1 MTTMLAGSVPTLMS
15 RSISN
20 DLWAFQIPP
29 LEKVLRTVLVYLAI
43 LVIVRVA
50 GKRLLAQMNSLD
62 LVVVLLLSNV
72 VQNAIIGDDN
82 SLVGGVLGAVVL
94 VAANAGLERIAQVFP
109 AFRRVVQ
116 GRPTPVVRDGEVIDG
131 ALDRLGMTRGELN
144 WALRH
149 QGADRVS
156 EVETATLDPGGSL
169 TVDLKDEEQALSQGE
184 FRAEMARLHARLD
197 ALASRPTTRLI
208 DGQVT
213 RRGSLVPV
221 RPAGSRAQR
230 VRSPRRRSRAP
241 GR

>member
-109 AFRRVVQ
+109 AFRRVVE
-116 GRPTPVVRDGEVIDG
+116 GRPTPVVRHGEVIDG
-131 ALDRLGMTRGELN
+131 ALIAWG
-144 WALRH
+144 
-149 QGADRVS
+149 
-156 EVETATLDPGGSL
+156 
-169 TVDLKDEEQALSQGE
+169 
-184 FRAEMARLHARLD
+184 
-197 ALASRPTTRLI
+197 
-208 DGQVT
+208 
-213 RRGSLVPV
+213 
-221 RPAGSRAQR
+221 
-230 VRSPRRRSRAP
+230 
-241 GR
+241 

>member
-109 AFRRVVQ
+109 AFRRVVE
-116 GRPTPVVRDGEVIDG
+116 GRPTPVVCDGEVIDG

-197 ALASRPTTRLI
+197 ALASRPTT
-208 DGQVT
+208 G
-213 RRGSLVPV
+213 
-221 RPAGSRAQR
+221 
-230 VRSPRRRSRAP
+230 
-241 GR
+241 

>member
-1 MTTMLAGSVPTLMS
+1 MTTMLAGSVPTPMS

-109 AFRRVVQ
+109 AFRRVVE

-149 QGADRVS
+149 QGADSVE

-197 ALASRPTTRLI
+197 ALASRPTT
-208 DGQVT
+208 G
-213 RRGSLVPV
+213 
-221 RPAGSRAQR
+221 
-230 VRSPRRRSRAP
+230 
-241 GR
+241 

>member
-94 VAANAGLERIAQVFP
+94 VTANAGLERIAQVFP
-109 AFRRVVQ
+109 AFRRVVE

-197 ALASRPTTRLI
+197 ALASRPTT
-208 DGQVT
+208 G
-213 RRGSLVPV
+213 
-221 RPAGSRAQR
+221 
-230 VRSPRRRSRAP
+230 
-241 GR
+241 

>member
-109 AFRRVVQ
+109 AFRRVVE

-144 WALRH
+144 WAMRH
-149 QGADRVS
+149 QGADSVE

-197 ALASRPTTRLI
+197 ALASRPTT
-208 DGQVT
+208 G
-213 RRGSLVPV
+213 
-221 RPAGSRAQR
+221 
-230 VRSPRRRSRAP
+230 
-241 GR
+241 

>member
-1 MTTMLAGSVPTLMS
+1 MTTMLAGSVPTPMS

-94 VAANAGLERIAQVFP
+94 VTANAGLERIAQVFP
-109 AFRRVVQ
+109 AFRRVVE

-131 ALDRLGMTRGELN
+131 ALDRLGMTRG
-144 WALRH
+144 
-149 QGADRVS
+149 G
-156 EVETATLDPGGSL
+156 
-169 TVDLKDEEQALSQGE
+169 
-184 FRAEMARLHARLD
+184 
-197 ALASRPTTRLI
+197 
-208 DGQVT
+208 
-213 RRGSLVPV
+213 
-221 RPAGSRAQR
+221 
-230 VRSPRRRSRAP
+230 
-241 GR
+241 

>member
-109 AFRRVVQ
+109 AFRRVVE

-197 ALASRPTTRLI
+197 ALASRPTT
-208 DGQVT
+208 G
-213 RRGSLVPV
+213 
-221 RPAGSRAQR
+221 
-230 VRSPRRRSRAP
+230 
-241 GR
+241 

>member
-1 MTTMLAGSVPTLMS
+1 MTTMLAGSVPTMMS

-109 AFRRVVQ
+109 AFRRVVE

-184 FRAEMARLHARLD
+184 FRAEMARLNARLD
-197 ALASRPTTRLI
+197 ALSSRPTT
-208 DGQVT
+208 G
-213 RRGSLVPV
+213 
-221 RPAGSRAQR
+221 
-230 VRSPRRRSRAP
+230 
-241 GR
+241 

>member
-1 MTTMLAGSVPTLMS
+1 MTTMLAGSVPTPMS

-94 VAANAGLERIAQVFP
+94 VTANAGLERIAQVFP
-109 AFRRVVQ
+109 AFRRVVE

-197 ALASRPTTRLI
+197 ALASRPTT
-208 DGQVT
+208 G
-213 RRGSLVPV
+213 
-221 RPAGSRAQR
+221 
-230 VRSPRRRSRAP
+230 
-241 GR
+241 

>member
-1 MTTMLAGSVPTLMS
+1 MS

-94 VAANAGLERIAQVFP
+94 VTANAGLERIAQVFP
-109 AFRRVVQ
+109 AFRRVVE

-197 ALASRPTTRLI
+197 ALASRPTT
-208 DGQVT
+208 G
-213 RRGSLVPV
+213 
-221 RPAGSRAQR
+221 
-230 VRSPRRRSRAP
+230 
-241 GR
+241 

>member
-1 MTTMLAGSVPTLMS
+1 MTTMLAGSVPTPMS

-109 AFRRVVQ
+109 AFRRVVE

-149 QGADRVS
+149 QGADSVE

-184 FRAEMARLHARLD
+184 FRAEMARLNARLD
-197 ALASRPTTRLI
+197 ALSSRPAA
-208 DGQVT
+208 
-213 RRGSLVPV
+213 
-221 RPAGSRAQR
+221 AG
-230 VRSPRRRSRAP
+230 
-241 GR
+241 

>member
-109 AFRRVVQ
+109 AFRRVVE
-116 GRPTPVVRDGEVIDG
+116 GRPTPVVRDGEVING

-197 ALASRPTTRLI
+197 ALASRPTT
-208 DGQVT
+208 G
-213 RRGSLVPV
+213 
-221 RPAGSRAQR
+221 
-230 VRSPRRRSRAP
+230 
-241 GR
+241 